1 MAAVREEEP
10 SEGILEPGPQPITD
24 PAKGELAYLAE
35 STVESI
41 ANALP
46 KVSILGERT
55 PADLSP
61 APVL

>member
-10 SEGILEPGPQPITD
+10 SEGILEPRPQITD